1 MTKAAWFNELTVKEV
16 ANVERFS
23 AHRLKR
29 AERLALNQ
37 DNDGLCWLCPL
48 YRFVRSESFHSQKLM
63 APEITTATALP
74 QSGM

>member
-1 MTKAAWFNELTVKEV
+1 MTKADRFNKSAVDKV
-16 ANVERFS
+16 ANLEWFS

-37 DNDGLCWLCPL
+37 DNGGPCWLGPL
-48 YRFVRSESFHSQKLM
+48 YRFVRSDSFHSQKLM